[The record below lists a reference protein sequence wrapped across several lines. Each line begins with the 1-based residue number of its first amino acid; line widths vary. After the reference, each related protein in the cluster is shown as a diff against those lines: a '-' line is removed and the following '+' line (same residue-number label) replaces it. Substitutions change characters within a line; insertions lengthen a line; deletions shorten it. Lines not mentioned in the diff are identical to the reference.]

1 MKGLELSEKFYNEY
15 GAHMIHNDFSRI
27 EKYIAVGLV
36 GSGSECFGFDDD
48 LSTDHDFEPGFCI
61 FIPGEDIIDNKTAFL
76 LERAY
81 AKLPK
86 EFLGYKRNVLSPV
99 GGNRHGVIRISDF
112 LKEKTGTYDGK
123 LRLTDWFF
131 VPEQSL
137 AELTNG
143 KVFFDGL
150 GMFTEIRENFRFLPD
165 DIRLKK
171 IAGNLL
177 LMGQSGQY
185 NYNRCIKRR
194 DSAAAQLSAIE
205 FVKSTLNVIFLLNK
219 TYAPYYKWSFK
230 ALKEQKVLCELYDSL
245 EYIISSGNS
254 NIEAKAKI
262 DIIERICE
270 LVICELVKNGITGY
284 NGNDV
289 EKHAYSVNDH
299 ISDASVRNL
308 HILYGA
314 PDNH

>member
-1 MKGLELSEKFYNEY
+1 MKGLELSEKFYFEY
-15 GAHMIHNDFSRI
+15 GEHMIRESFPQL
-27 EKYIAVGLV
+27 EKYIATGLV

-48 LSTDHDFEPGFCI
+48 FSADHDFEPGFCI
-61 FIPGEDIIDNKTAFL
+61 FIPGEDIVDSKTAFL

-112 LKEKTGTYDGK
+112 LKDKTGTSNGVLK
-123 LRLTDWFF
+123 LMDWFF

-143 KVFFDGL
+143 KVFFDGFGAL
-150 GMFTEIRENFRFLPD
+150 TEIRERFAYLPED
-165 DIRLKK
+165 VRLKK
-171 IAGNLL
+171 LAGNLL

-185 NYNRCIKRR
+185 TYNRCINRG

-205 FVKSTLNVIFLLNK
+205 FVKCTINVIFLLNK
-219 TYAPYYKWSFK
+219 TYAPYYKWSFN
-230 ALKEQKVLCELYDSL
+230 ALKKQKKLCELSDSL
-245 EYIISSGNS
+245 EYIISSGNG
-254 NIEAKAKI
+254 NIEAKAKS

-270 LVICELVKNGITGY
+270 LVICELVKNKITDYDG
-284 NGNDV
+284 DEV
-289 EKHAYSVNDH
+289 EKHAYSVNNNIADG
-299 ISDASVRNL
+299 SLRNL

-314 PDNH
+314 PTNH